1 MARSSLSPLSTSALL
16 TSTTWVVCWG
26 GASWLVLEAGLMGED
41 GEEGD
46 DRDLDKEAG
55 TFTSLLRLGVY
66 MSHDEDDLSAS
77 GPHLSLVVEGRSC
90 FREEEENTALSGLGR
105 SWLLAAAL
113 LRLSGSGE
121 QLRELGS
128 ERKLSGDRGSPSLM
142 EPPPPRPL

>member
-1 MARSSLSPLSTSALL
+1 M
-16 TSTTWVVCWG
+16 V
-26 GASWLVLEAGLMGED
+26 
-41 GEEGD
+41 EEG
-46 DRDLDKEAG
+46 
-55 TFTSLLRLGVY
+55 S
-66 MSHDEDDLSAS
+66 
-77 GPHLSLVVEGRSC
+77 SC
-90 FREEEENTALSGLGR
+90 LREEEKTALSGLGR

>member
-1 MARSSLSPLSTSALL
+1 
-16 TSTTWVVCWG
+16 
-26 GASWLVLEAGLMGED
+26 
-41 GEEGD
+41 
-46 DRDLDKEAG
+46 
-55 TFTSLLRLGVY
+55 

-77 GPHLSLVVEGRSC
+77 VAHLSLVVEGRSC

>member
-1 MARSSLSPLSTSALL
+1 
-16 TSTTWVVCWG
+16 
-26 GASWLVLEAGLMGED
+26 MGED
-41 GEEGD
+41 WEDGD

-66 MSHDEDDLSAS
+66 MYMSNVEDDLSAS
-77 GPHLSLVVEGRSC
+77 VPHLSLVEEGSSC
-90 FREEEENTALSGLGR
+90 LREEEEKTALSGLGR